1 MEYIDGR
8 KNIVMPMRI
17 LVITNPIEP
26 PSYAPRVMT
35 MCHYLQEAGH
45 DVILE
50 SGELTRRS
58 RLQWIGDKLWGQ
70 DDRTFGKRLLRKYS
84 REHFDVIL
92 CSTYYYFPL
101 QTAAQLS
108 KAWGI
113 PFVVD
118 FRDIVEQWG
127 TKPYFT
133 TKLPHLLGL
142 ENVFARWYERKNIS
156 MRNRMMD
163 RAKAVTTVSPWHQQ
177 YLQSLTDTPVH
188 LIYNGYDEEEIGFE
202 KRKTTT
208 FSIAYI
214 GRIMSLTLR
223 QPQMLFEA
231 VSEMIK
237 DGEIEDGQ
245 WRMDFYAEAEKE
257 AEVRELARMY
267 GIATSI
273 KWHKFVS
280 RSELNGIMAESSVL
294 LVLGCPPEAR
304 QHGIL
309 GTKVYEAIGVE
320 KPLLLVPSDE
330 DSLAELIRE
339 TGIGIAARD
348 KEEVKT
354 FLRQKYQE
362 WKQKG
367 YTRQSIAD
375 KERFSRKREA
385 YQMGEILT
393 KYDS

>member
-1 MEYIDGR
+1 
-8 KNIVMPMRI
+8 MPTRI
-17 LVITNPIEP
+17 LIISDPIAP
-26 PSYAPRVMT
+26 PSYAPRVMS
-35 MCHYLQEAGH
+35 MFRYLQEAGH
-45 DVILE
+45 DVVLE

-58 RLQWIGDKLWGQ
+58 RWQWIGDKLWGQ
-70 DDRTFGKRLLRKYS
+70 NDSEFAKRLLLKYS
-84 REHFDVIL
+84 RDRFDVFL

-101 QTAAQLS
+101 RTAERLS

-113 PFVVD
+113 PYVVD
-118 FRDIVEQWG
+118 LRDIVEQWG

-142 ENVFARWYERKNIS
+142 EIVFAWYERKNLRL
-156 MRNRMMD
+156 RNRVMD
-163 RAKAVTTVSPWHQQ
+163 GAKAVTTVSPWHQQ
-177 YLQSLTDTPVH
+177 HLQSLTSTPVH
-188 LIYNGYDEEEIGFE
+188 LIYNGYDEEEMGFE
-202 KRKTTT
+202 KQETRT
-208 FSIAYI
+208 FSIAFI
-214 GRIMSLTLR
+214 GRFISLTLR
-223 QPQMLFEA
+223 QPQMLLEA
-231 VSEMIK
+231 LGEMIEEGAIT
-237 DGEIEDGQ
+237 DGE
-245 WRMDFYAEAEKE
+245 WHLDFYAEAEKE
-257 AEVRELARMY
+257 AEVRALARMY

-273 KWHKFVS
+273 KWHRFIS
-280 RSELNGIMAESSVL
+280 RSELCDIMAESSVL
-294 LVLGCPPEAR
+294 LALGCPPEDG

-309 GTKVYEAIGVE
+309 GTKVFEAMGVE

-339 TGIGIAARD
+339 SGIGIAARD

-385 YQMGEILT
+385 HQMKEILT
-393 KYDS
+393 NKI